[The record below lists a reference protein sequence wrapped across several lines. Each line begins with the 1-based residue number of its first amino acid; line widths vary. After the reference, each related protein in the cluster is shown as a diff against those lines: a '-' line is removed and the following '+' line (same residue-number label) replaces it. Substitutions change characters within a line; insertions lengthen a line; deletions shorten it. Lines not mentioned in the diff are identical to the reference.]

1 MQKICN
7 TSLRHETI
15 MHIFKPIKALHQR
28 SGLTNQSPIAA
39 EQGLLQVCMAKWE
52 SKASYRDRQSR
63 KQLDSSE
70 VSTNQKE
77 PFQLSGKK
85 MSLQFQYYNP
95 ESLKY
100 VPDSPVANCYYRT
113 SHHFLSQFPSQKS
126 SQNKSYESLVS

>member
-15 MHIFKPIKALHQR
+15 MHILKSIQALHQR

-39 EQGLLQVCMAKWE
+39 EQGILEVCMAKWE
-52 SKASYRDRQSR
+52 SEASYRDRESR

-100 VPDSPVANCYYRT
+100 VPDSSVANCFYRT
-113 SHHFLSQFPSQKS
+113 SHQFPPQKS